1 MAKAPKPRTGAWE
14 DPGGELLTWD
24 QLVEEVMVNRL
35 INRNFSRIMY
45 QLKVP
50 VLTVAS
56 AAHEARK
63 EYYGWKRPVVIKA
76 TEAAKPVKK
85 TTEKKPKPVKK
96 PVAAKKPVK
105 KATKK

>member
-1 MAKAPKPRTGAWE
+1 MARAPKPKTGAWE

-35 INRNFSRIMY
+35 INRNFSRLMY

-50 VLTVAS
+50 VLNVAS

-63 EYYGWKRPVVIKA
+63 EYYGWKRPVVVKA
-76 TEAAKPVKK
+76 TEVAKPA
-85 TTEKKPKPVKK
+85 KK
-96 PVAAKKPVK
+96 PVPAKKVIAAKKPAK
-105 KATKK
+105 KAIRR

>member
-1 MAKAPKPRTGAWE
+1 MAKASKPKTGAWE

-35 INRNFSRIMY
+35 INRNFSRLMY

-63 EYYGWKRPVVIKA
+63 EYYGWKRPVVVKA
-76 TEAAKPVKK
+76 TEAPQ
-85 TTEKKPKPVKK
+85 P
-96 PVAAKKPVK
+96 AKKPVTK
-105 KATKK
+105 KAEPVPAKKPAKKTIKK

>member
-1 MAKAPKPRTGAWE
+1 MAKAPKPKNGAWE

-24 QLVEEVMVNRL
+24 QLVEEVVVNRL
-35 INRNFSRIMY
+35 INRNFSRIMS
-45 QLKVP
+45 QHKIP
-50 VLTVAS
+50 ILTVAS

-85 TTEKKPKPVKK
+85 PAEKKPEPVKK